1 MTRNLDLTSLRSFV
15 AVADA
20 GGVTR
25 AAGFLNLTQSA
36 VSMQLKRLEEALDL
50 QLLDR
55 SGRGVALTAAGE
67 QMLGYARRMLA
78 LNDEAIARLTH
89 QAYVGEIVLGVP
101 ADIVYPAIPTV
112 LQKFARDYP
121 RVRVTL
127 VSSYTRRLKG
137 LFARGD
143 ADIILTTE
151 DFCGVEGETLAEVA
165 LVWIGAPGGSAW
177 KQRPLPLAFEHNC
190 IFRVGVQEALDR
202 AGIPWV
208 MAVESDSTRSIEA
221 SVSADLAVH
230 ALVAGAEPRY
240 VERIPH
246 GGALPD
252 LARTKI
258 NLYVADPSHGPAVEA
273 LAAMIRDAVR
283 APRLPSAHR
292 DHDLAGGAARA

>member
-1 MTRNLDLTSLRSFV
+1 MITGAQMKAARALLGIDQKELARLSGVSLPTIQR
-15 AVADA
+15 
-20 GGVTR
+20 
-25 AAGFLNLTQSA
+25 
-36 VSMQLKRLEEALDL
+36 MEASD
-50 QLLDR
+50 
-55 SGRGVALTAAGE
+55 GANVRGVIDTLTK
-67 QMLGYARRMLA
+67 
-78 LNDEAIARLTH
+78 
-89 QAYVGEIVLGVP
+89 VV
-101 ADIVYPAIPTV
+101 
-112 LQKFARDYP
+112 
-121 RVRVTL
+121 
-127 VSSYTRRLKG
+127 
-137 LFARGD
+137 
-143 ADIILTTE
+143 
-151 DFCGVEGETLAEVA
+151 
-165 LVWIGAPGGSAW
+165 
-177 KQRPLPLAFEHNC
+177 
-190 IFRVGVQEALDR
+190 EALDR